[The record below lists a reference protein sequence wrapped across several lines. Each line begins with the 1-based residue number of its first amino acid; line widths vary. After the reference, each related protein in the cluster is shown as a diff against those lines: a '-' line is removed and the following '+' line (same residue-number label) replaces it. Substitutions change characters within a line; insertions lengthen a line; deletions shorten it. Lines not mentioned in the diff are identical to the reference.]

1 MHGDVE
7 NVDIGELQA
16 ERREM
21 AERTLRVATAEEIRE
36 LVNRLFEGQAS
47 HPWFATCHAF
57 LDENSRS
64 ALLRAELPDHHG
76 VVFCPTASKGLWFTH
91 DGSLAAIGL
100 LGPRGI
106 EALGELARAKGL
118 AS

>member
-1 MHGDVE
+1 MGNVD

-21 AERTLRVATAEEIRE
+21 AERTLRAATAEEIRE
-36 LVNRLFEGQAS
+36 LVNRLFDGQGS

-64 ALLRAELPDHHG
+64 TLLRAELPDHHG
-76 VVFCPTASKGLWFTH
+76 VVFCPTTNKGLWYKH
-91 DGSLAAIGL
+91 DGSLAAVGL

-106 EALGELARAKGL
+106 EALEGLARAKGL

>member
-1 MHGDVE
+1 VE
-7 NVDIGELQA
+7 HVDFGELQA

-21 AERTLRVATAEEIRE
+21 AEKTLRVAGPDEIRE

-47 HPWFATCHAF
+47 HPWLGTCQGF

-64 ALLRAELPDHHG
+64 TLLRAELPDHHG
-76 VVFCPTASKGLWFTH
+76 IVFCPAAHQGLWYKH
-91 DGSLAAIGL
+91 DGALAAVGV

-106 EALGELARAKGL
+106 EALEGLAKAKGL
-118 AS
+118 VS